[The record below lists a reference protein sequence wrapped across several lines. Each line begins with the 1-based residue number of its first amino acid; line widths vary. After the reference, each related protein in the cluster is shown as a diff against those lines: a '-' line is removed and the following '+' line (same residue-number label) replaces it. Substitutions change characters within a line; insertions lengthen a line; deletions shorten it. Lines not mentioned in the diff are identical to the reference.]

1 MIDLA
6 RVGTGSNANFQY
18 INVNTF
24 SSVGASLTVEYRTIP
39 YQISLGYSYTGR
51 RNELLGY
58 NQTANYYF
66 SNEWRLNAAYNFVK
80 EGLSIN
86 LFCKLNGK
94 LQMYQYD
101 YLKNEVA
108 LNFIDPYALVDLTTS
123 KSFINK
129 KLAVNFGFKNLLNVV
144 NVNAS
149 FSSGPHSAGSNS
161 AATSM
166 GRSVFVGL
174 KYNLI

>member
-6 RVGTGSNANFQY
+6 RVGTGTNASFQY

-24 SSVGASLTVEYRTIP
+24 TSIGIAVTAEYRTIP
-39 YQISLGYSYTGR
+39 YQVSLGYSYTGR
-51 RNELLGY
+51 QNQLTGY
-58 NQTANYYF
+58 SQTSNFYF
-66 SNEWRLNAAYNFVK
+66 SNEWRLNATYNFEK
-80 EGLSIN
+80 SGYNLN

-108 LNFIDPYALVDLTTS
+108 LNFIDPYALVDAS
-123 KSFINK
+123 VGKSFLKK
-129 KLAVNFGFKNLLNVV
+129 KLALNIGVKNLLNVV

-149 FSSGPHSAGSNS
+149 FSSGPHSTSSSS
-161 AATSM
+161 ASTAM
-166 GRSVFVGL
+166 GRSVFIGL